1 MTNKCCDHC
10 RHHSKDHDNECD
22 DLSNHYD
29 IIRHDITNIH
39 GNGYNNSKFYDN
51 CQDYLLDNTQHRTVT
66 DSQIAHNIYYNRD
79 LPDWTL
85 RCKSISVS
93 LVEQYSTLSTV
104 CSSSGGLSVF
114 FREVTRWYFLP
125 ILSQTSAG
133 VFVVVVVVYNNN
145 IS

>member
-10 RHHSKDHDNECD
+10 HHHSKYHDNKYD
-22 DLSNHYD
+22 GLSNHHD

-39 GNGYNNSKFYDN
+39 GNGYDNSKFYDN
-51 CQDYLLDNTQHRTVT
+51 GQDYLLDNTQHRTVT

-104 CSSSGGLSVF
+104 VAVVAFRFFFKRSLGGIFSPYF
-114 FREVTRWYFLP
+114 VTDFCRCICCCCCCL
-125 ILSQTSAG
+125 
-133 VFVVVVVVYNNN
+133 
-145 IS
+145 